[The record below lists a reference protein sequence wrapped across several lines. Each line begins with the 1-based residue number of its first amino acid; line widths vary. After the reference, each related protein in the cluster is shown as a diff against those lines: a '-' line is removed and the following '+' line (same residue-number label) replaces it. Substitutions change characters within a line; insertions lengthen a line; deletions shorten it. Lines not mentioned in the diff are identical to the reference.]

1 MICKTIN
8 KLELDTLKNINK
20 VEYKSLLLKLKRTNI
35 SGYKRYK
42 MGFEIEYRPSVNSG
56 YVRKTEQSFEDKIP
70 ITHIKY
76 RLNSMSWNKQLVN
89 NLKPKILLTIK
100 YREVVS
106 NNHKLLLSKFEHIK
120 DILIRRN
127 HGFLHYIELGYDS
140 SFHSHIL
147 LSNAKS
153 SYHLEPQIA
162 WLSEHLNKIKYISN
176 FGIDDSPTA
185 INVKRSD
192 GHIEYLQ
199 KQTSLNLLS
208 LDIINL

>member
-1 MICKTIN
+1 MCKPIN
-8 KLELDTLKNINK
+8 KLELDVLKTTNPIK
-20 VEYKSLLLKLKRTNI
+20 YQSLLLKLKRTNV

-42 MGFEIEYRPSVNSG
+42 MGFDIDYKPSVNNR
-56 YVRKTEQSFEDKIP
+56 YVRQIEQYFEDKIP
-70 ITHIKY
+70 ITHRKY

-106 NNHKLLLSKFEHIK
+106 NNHKLLLSKFEYIK

-147 LSNAKS
+147 ISNAKS
-153 SYHLEPQIA
+153 SYHLDPQIA
-162 WLSEHLNKIKYISN
+162 WLRDDLNRIKYTSSYGISDCPSA
-176 FGIDDSPTA
+176 IDL
-185 INVKRSD
+185 KRSD
-192 GHIEYLQ
+192 GHLKYLQ

-208 LDIINL
+208 LDITNL